1 MHFAKCCFVFQVA
14 FESEL
19 RFGCRLDETEQE
31 LKKVPS
37 DRVKKKKKTFY
48 EPPFVAIEACL
59 RPRLAKHAR
68 ILLR

>member
-37 DRVKKKKKTFY
+37 DRVKKKKKHFMSRHSS
-48 EPPFVAIEACL
+48 L
-59 RPRLAKHAR
+59 
-68 ILLR
+68 

>member
-14 FESEL
+14 FKSEL

-37 DRVKKKKKTFY
+37 DRVKKTDFMSRHSS
-48 EPPFVAIEACL
+48 L
-59 RPRLAKHAR
+59 
-68 ILLR
+68 